1 MTEEVKAQKYK
12 VERHGPE
19 GIEVIYVTAASGDE
33 AAQKAYKTGC
43 VIRGIMPN
51 NSDADE
57 DSLAVER
64 DEEASTNKKAN
75 AKPTA
80 AALKAATDLEVKSD
94 KDVAD
99 RKVAPYV

>member
-1 MTEEVKAQKYK
+1 MTDEVKAQKYK
-12 VERHGPE
+12 VERHGPD
-19 GIEVIYVTAASGDE
+19 GIEVINVTAASGDE

-64 DEEASTNKKAN
+64 DEEAATNKKAQ

-80 AALKAATDLEVKSD
+80 AALKAATELEAKSD
-94 KDVAD
+94 KDMAD

>member
-1 MTEEVKAQKYK
+1 MTEATQKYK
-12 VERHGPE
+12 VERHGPD
-19 GIEVIYVTAASGDE
+19 GVDVIHVTAASGDE

-43 VIRGIMPN
+43 VIRGIQPD

-64 DEEASTNKKAN
+64 DEEAATNKKAQ
-75 AKPTA
+75 AKPAA
-80 AALKAATDLEVKSD
+80 AALKAAAELEAKSD
-94 KDVAD
+94 KDMAD